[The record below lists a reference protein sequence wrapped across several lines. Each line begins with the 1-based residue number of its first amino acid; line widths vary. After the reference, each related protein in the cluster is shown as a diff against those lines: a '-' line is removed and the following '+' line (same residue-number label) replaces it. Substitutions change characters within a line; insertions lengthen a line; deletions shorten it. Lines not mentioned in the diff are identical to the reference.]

1 MQMLSLQEPHTS
13 HSPAVIKTA
22 SVVIRDGNNTNSV
35 AVSLL
40 KATEPQSSGRSFS
53 QHVSISYTP
62 PPQQVPVPNILDA
75 KCSFLIISSF
85 RCQLEASSSFF
96 VLLKLLHGLLQNTCW

>member
-62 PPQQVPVPNILDA
+62 PHPPHPPPTGP
-75 KCSFLIISSF
+75 CS
-85 RCQLEASSSFF
+85 
-96 VLLKLLHGLLQNTCW
+96 KYP

>member
-40 KATEPQSSGRSFS
+40 KATEPQSSGRDRKS
-53 QHVSISYTP
+53 V
-62 PPQQVPVPNILDA
+62 V
-75 KCSFLIISSF
+75 
-85 RCQLEASSSFF
+85 
-96 VLLKLLHGLLQNTCW
+96 